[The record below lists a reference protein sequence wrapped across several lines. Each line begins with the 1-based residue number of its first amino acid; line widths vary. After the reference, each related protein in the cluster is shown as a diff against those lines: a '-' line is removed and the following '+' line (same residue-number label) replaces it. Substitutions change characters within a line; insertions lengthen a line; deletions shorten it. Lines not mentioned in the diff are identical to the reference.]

1 MTKYFKAF
9 KKDATCRGVKFK
21 EGRTYT
27 VEGEPKLCENG
38 YHFCK
43 DLVLTLQYYPV
54 TKCITENLYAEI
66 EVLGETVFE
75 QPHQHKGCT
84 NRLKV
89 LRFLSDEEVL
99 KLVDGDWNSG
109 EGNSGDR
116 NSGDRNSGNYNSGK
130 WNSGNGNSGY
140 MNSGDCNSGNRN
152 SGNRNYGNRNSGNW
166 NPGYM
171 NSGDGNSGD
180 RNSGNRNSGDW
191 NSCDNSS
198 GFLNTKSE
206 DTIQVFNKPCLREVL
221 EDADIP
227 DFFYF
232 ESGDDYK
239 QSWQDSYNTADE
251 EDRNKVKLLPNFD
264 AEVFFELTGI
274 DLRGDTK

>member
-1 MTKYFKAF
+1 M
-9 KKDATCRGVKFK
+9 
-21 EGRTYT
+21 
-27 VEGEPKLCENG
+27 
-38 YHFCK
+38 
-43 DLVLTLQYYPV
+43 
-54 TKCITENLYAEI
+54 
-66 EVLGETVFE
+66 
-75 QPHQHKGCT
+75 
-84 NRLKV
+84 
-89 LRFLSDEEVL
+89 
-99 KLVDGDWNSG
+99 NSG
-109 EGNSGDR
+109 NRNSGNR
-116 NSGDRNSGNYNSGK
+116 NSGDR
-130 WNSGNGNSGY
+130 NSGNGNSGY
-140 MNSGDCNSGNRN
+140 MNSGNRN
-152 SGNRNYGNRNSGNW
+152 SGDWNSGDWNSGN
-166 NPGYM
+166 
-171 NSGDGNSGD
+171 

>member
-27 VEGEPKLCENG
+27 VDGEPKLCENG

-84 NRLKV
+84 NKLKV

-99 KLVDGDWNSG
+99 KLVDGD
-109 EGNSGDR
+109 GNSGD
-116 NSGDRNSGNYNSGK
+116 GNSGNL
-130 WNSGNGNSGY
+130 
-140 MNSGDCNSGNRN
+140 
-152 SGNRNYGNRNSGNW
+152 
-166 NPGYM
+166 
-171 NSGDGNSGD
+171 NSGD
-180 RNSGNRNSGDW
+180 RNSGNRNSGDWNSGDW

-206 DTIQVFNKPCLREVL
+206 DTIQVFNKPCLREVW
-221 EDADIP
+221 EKADIP
-227 DFFYF
+227 SFFYF
-232 ESGDDYK
+232 TLGDDYK

-264 AEVFFELTGI
+264 VEVFFELTGI

>member
-99 KLVDGDWNSG
+99 KLVDGN
-109 EGNSGDR
+109 
-116 NSGDRNSGNYNSGK
+116 RNSGNR
-130 WNSGNGNSGY
+130 NSGY
-140 MNSGDCNSGNRN
+140 MNSGNRN
-152 SGNRNYGNRNSGNW
+152 SGDWNSGDWNSGN
-166 NPGYM
+166 
-171 NSGDGNSGD
+171 

>member
-171 NSGDGNSGD
+171 NSGDGNSGN

-206 DTIQVFNKPCLREVL
+206 DTIQVFNKPCLREVW

-232 ESGDDYK
+232 KSGDDCK